1 MHEKPYWIRSFVRQ
15 RITTKIKQIW
25 AMSLGKQSETK
36 DQRLLIK
43 WQWNNRVGEGK
54 RFLIRLRRNN
64 DTPKQIEAIANNNS

>member
-15 RITTKIKQIW
+15 RITTKIKEIW
-25 AMSLGKQSETK
+25 ANSLGKQSE
-36 DQRLLIK
+36 IK

-64 DTPKQIEAIANNNS
+64 DTPEQFDAIANNN

>member
-1 MHEKPYWIRSFVRQ
+1 
-15 RITTKIKQIW
+15 
-25 AMSLGKQSETK
+25 MSLGKQSETK

-64 DTPKQIEAIANNNS
+64 DTPEQFDAIANNNS